1 MVNLSSEHW
10 TRSSLHSTLLKL
22 KKCCS
27 QALGPWPALLS
38 LLERTNERTEQ
49 VVTRHRSR
57 HQLYRKLLVRLDWYV
72 NSHTVS
78 LPILNIVLRLPGSQ
92 VLIFVILTKS
102 SQCLLTLLL
111 CSAAFPMVF
120 SLTVFTCMCTWP
132 SRNPRNNCPKM
143 GRSQWKSHEG

>member
-1 MVNLSSEHW
+1 MASPFVI
-10 TRSSLHSTLLKL
+10 
-22 KKCCS
+22 
-27 QALGPWPALLS
+27 A
-38 LLERTNERTEQ
+38 RTNERTEQ

-143 GRSQWKSHEG
+143 GRSQWKSHEGWHSGSKRLGHPNDTRLFPPWERAWVWG